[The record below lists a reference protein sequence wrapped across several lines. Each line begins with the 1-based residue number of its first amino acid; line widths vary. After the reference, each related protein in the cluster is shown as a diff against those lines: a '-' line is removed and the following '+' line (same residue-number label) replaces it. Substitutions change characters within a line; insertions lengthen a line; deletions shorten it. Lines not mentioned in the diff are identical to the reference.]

1 MLLYI
6 DPGTGSMLFTI
17 LIGLITTLFFL
28 FQKLTVKLRF
38 LLHGGNVKVQ
48 ENQNKIPLLI
58 FSEGKQYWV
67 IFKPVCD
74 ELERRGVDTVF
85 WTADENDPAI
95 STEYQHIHTEFIGE
109 GNKAFAKLN
118 MANADVL
125 LATTPGLDVFQWKR
139 SKNVRWYVHIL
150 HSVDDST
157 SYRMFGLDHYD
168 AVLMSGQYQID
179 EQRELEKLRNLPSKK
194 MLVVGS
200 TYLDTMKARKENEQS
215 DEAVSGDKQKT
226 ILLAPSWGDSSI
238 LCRWGDRIL
247 TALKETGYTVIVRPH
262 PQSFVSDKSVIEPLM
277 NKYQEKDGFFWNRD
291 KDNFDCLKK
300 ADIMITDFSSI
311 MYDYTLVFDKPLI
324 YADTKFDI
332 SPYDAAWLDEEP
344 WKFQVLPK
352 LGHVLREEDFPHM
365 KKLIDEISDSEE
377 FAAGR
382 EEARQ
387 HVWQHI
393 GQAAQLTADYLLTCM
408 DRNAASEDAAE

>member
-1 MLLYI
+1 
-6 DPGTGSMLFTI
+6 
-17 LIGLITTLFFL
+17 
-28 FQKLTVKLRF
+28 
-38 LLHGGNVKVQ
+38 
-48 ENQNKIPLLI
+48 
-58 FSEGKQYWV
+58 
-67 IFKPVCD
+67 
-74 ELERRGVDTVF
+74 
-85 WTADENDPAI
+85 
-95 STEYQHIHTEFIGE
+95 
-109 GNKAFAKLN
+109 

-179 EQRELEKLRNLPSKK
+179 EQRELEKLRNLPAKE

-200 TYLDTMKARKENEQS
+200 TYLDTMKSRKENEQS
-215 DEAVSGDKQKT
+215 DAAVSEDKQKT
-226 ILLAPSWGDSSI
+226 VLLAPSWGDSSI

-247 TALKETGYTVIVRPH
+247 AALKETGYTVIVRPH

-324 YADTKFDI
+324 YADTKFDV

-352 LGHVLREEDFPHM
+352 LGHVLREEDFPQM

-408 DRNAASEDAAE
+408 NRNAASEDAAE